1 MSIKPSHLD
10 LWVGDK
16 MIEEFM
22 GIEKPFFN
30 IFFFLKKNLKT
41 TSWVT
46 NIAIYPNTGLILYQI
61 SKEFFFKFYL
71 LYINNLSVYLFL
83 LAIIGRL
90 LDCLE
95 TKIFKIMATLGVNIA
110 HIAIVRQARKTI
122 EPDPVQ
128 FAFLAELGG
137 ADSITV
143 HLREDRRH
151 IQDRD
156 VFLLKKTIK
165 TKLNLEMAATEE
177 MLEIAKKTLPDYV
190 TLVPE
195 KREEVTTEGGLDLK
209 SNVQYLKN
217 FVGNLKD
224 SNIEVS
230 AFIDPLGEQ
239 INYSKEIGFDFIE
252 LHTGKYAELSGS
264 EQYKELQRIIEST
277 HLANDL
283 GLVVNAGHGL
293 NYNNVKKIA
302 SINNMNELN
311 IGHSIVARALAIG
324 LEKSVREMKSLITS
338 N

>member
-1 MSIKPSHLD
+1 
-10 LWVGDK
+10 
-16 MIEEFM
+16 
-22 GIEKPFFN
+22 
-30 IFFFLKKNLKT
+30 
-41 TSWVT
+41 
-46 NIAIYPNTGLILYQI
+46 
-61 SKEFFFKFYL
+61 
-71 LYINNLSVYLFL
+71 
-83 LAIIGRL
+83 
-90 LDCLE
+90 
-95 TKIFKIMATLGVNIA
+95 MATLGVNID
-110 HIAIVRQARKTI
+110 HIANVRQARKTV

-156 VFLLKKTIK
+156 VFLLKDTIK

-177 MLEIAKKTLPDYV
+177 MLKISKKLLPDYV

-195 KREEVTTEGGLDLK
+195 KRQEVTTEGGLDVK
-209 SNVQYLKN
+209 NNKIYLKN
-217 FVGNLKD
+217 FVESLKE
-224 SNIEVS
+224 SNIQVS
-230 AFIDPLGEQ
+230 AFIDPLSEQ
-239 INYSKEIGFDFIE
+239 INYSEQIGFNFIE
-252 LHTGKYAELSGS
+252 LHTGKYAELKGYD
-264 EQYKELQRIIEST
+264 QHKELQRIIEST
-277 HLANDL
+277 HEANDL

>member
-1 MSIKPSHLD
+1 
-10 LWVGDK
+10 

-41 TSWVT
+41 TSCVT
-46 NIAIYPNTGLILYQI
+46 NIAINPNTGLILCPI
-61 SKEFFFKFYL
+61 FKEFFFNFYL
-71 LYINNLSVYLFL
+71 LYINNLSVCLFL

-95 TKIFKIMATLGVNIA
+95 TKNFKIMATLGVNID
-110 HIAIVRQARKTI
+110 HIANVRQARKTV

-156 VFLLKKTIK
+156 VFLLKETIK
-165 TKLNLEMAATEE
+165 TKLNLEMAATSE
-177 MLEIAKKTLPDYV
+177 MLDIAKKLLPDYV

-195 KREEVTTEGGLDLK
+195 KREEVTTEGGLDVK

-277 HLANDL
+277 FFANDL

-293 NYNNVKKIA
+293 NFNNVKKIA
-302 SINNMNELN
+302 SINNINELN
-311 IGHSIVARALAIG
+311 IGHSIVARALAVG
-324 LEKSVREMKSLITS
+324 LEKSVREMKSLI
-338 N
+338 NLN